1 MTAMVARAVA
11 AGAVSTKPTVRPR
24 PTGLPATIPCSVTGA
39 TAVVK
44 DPMPRPG
51 TRIPATIGT
60 VEVSCSP
67 AADAPREVSG
77 NDDVALAGASTGTDP
92 NCGNLPCAVNATTF
106 SRASVDPGTV
116 TKSRAALFATVSPG
130 ITSLVAGPAACGSQA
145 PPELPLSQTA
155 AATWPELVCTCS
167 ASATEPCTSGAMF
180 SAANW
185 CGATVMPVARPDCRP
200 ASVRIPTLTLAG
212 RSPVFIRYSRTCG
225 APASVPVP
233 TNHMSEPGCVQATT
247 PMPAASDCSAS
258 KPAAIEPVAAPGVDT
273 VTGRV
278 AAACLLAGG
287 AAGTAVSATVP
298 VPDLTA
304 ADPDGIDMSAMCAW
318 PAFGAGGGQDRV
330 TAVTAAVGG
339 DDGWADVLDG

>member
-39 TAVVK
+39 TAVVN

-51 TRIPATIGT
+51 MRIPATIGT

-106 SRASVDPGTV
+106 SRASV
-116 TKSRAALFATVSPG
+116 LATVRPG
-130 ITSLVAGPAACGSQA
+130 ITRLVAGPAACGSQA

-185 CGATVMPVARPDCRP
+185 CGATVMPVAWPACRP
-200 ASVRIPTLTLAG
+200 ASVRMATLTLAG

-225 APASVPVP
+225 APSSVPVP

-247 PMPAASDCSAS
+247 PVPEASDCSAS
-258 KPAAIEPVAAPGVDT
+258 KPAALWPVVATAVPPSPAAAGAGTITSAPGADT

-278 AAACLLAGG
+278 ATACLLAGG

-298 VPDLTA
+298 VPDLA
-304 ADPDGIDMSAMCAW
+304 ATDPDGIDISAMCA
-318 PAFGAGGGQDRV
+318 
-330 TAVTAAVGG
+330 
-339 DDGWADVLDG
+339 